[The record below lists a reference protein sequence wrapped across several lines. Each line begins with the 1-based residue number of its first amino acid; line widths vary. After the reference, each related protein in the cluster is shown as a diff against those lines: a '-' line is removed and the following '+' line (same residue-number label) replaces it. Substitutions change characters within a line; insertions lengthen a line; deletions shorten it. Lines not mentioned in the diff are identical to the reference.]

1 VGSYLVVLAV
11 AAGVSFLATPLV
23 KRFATRVGAVDV
35 PDDRKVHTTPTP
47 TLGGL
52 AIFAGVLAGLGVARM
67 MGDFKPLLAT
77 SSEPIGVL
85 MAGAA
90 MVALGTVDDVRGMKA
105 STKLAGQIA
114 ATGILIL
121 AGVQVFYFWLPGAG
135 LISLGSDMSALI
147 TVVWTILV
155 INAVNLIDGLDGLA
169 AGVAAVAATALFA
182 YTFRSTGGAPSTAG
196 LLAALVIGSC
206 IGFLPHNF
214 NPAKIFMGDSGSLLL
229 GMLLAS
235 ATVSGVGRTLEP
247 DLSDVA
253 GLIIPV
259 LLPIFVLAV
268 PLADTA
274 FAVLRRIRGRRPL
287 AMPDKRHIHHWLF
300 EMAGSHRQAVLV
312 MYLWSGMLAA
322 SATVLALVRGSTGK
336 ALGIA
341 LGALLL
347 VSLLIVPRMLRRTGE
362 WEDAELRD
370 RIHNLPPEIGST

>member
-1 VGSYLVVLAV
+1 VTPYLLILAV

-23 KRFATRVGAVDV
+23 KRFAARIGAVDV

-52 AIFAGVLAGLGVARM
+52 AIFAGVVAGLGVAHS
-67 MGDFKPLLAT
+67 MGHFRSLFQT

-85 MAGAA
+85 VAGAA

-105 STKLAGQIA
+105 STKLAGQVA

-169 AGVAAVAATALFA
+169 AGVAAVAAAALFA
-182 YTFRSTGGAPSTAG
+182 YTFRSTGGAASTAG
-196 LLAALVIGSC
+196 LLAVLVIGSC
-206 IGFLPHNF
+206 SGFLPHNF
-214 NPAKIFMGDSGSLLL
+214 NPAKNFMGDSGSLLL

-287 AMPDKRHIHHWLF
+287 AMPD
-300 EMAGSHRQAVLV
+300 
-312 MYLWSGMLAA
+312 
-322 SATVLALVRGSTGK
+322 
-336 ALGIA
+336 
-341 LGALLL
+341 
-347 VSLLIVPRMLRRTGE
+347 
-362 WEDAELRD
+362 
-370 RIHNLPPEIGST
+370 

>member
-1 VGSYLVVLAV
+1 VTPYLLILAV

-23 KRFATRVGAVDV
+23 KRFAARIGAVDV

-52 AIFAGVLAGLGVARM
+52 AIFAGVVAGLGVAHS
-67 MGDFKPLLAT
+67 MGHFRSLFQT

-85 MAGAA
+85 VAGAA

-105 STKLAGQIA
+105 STKLAGQVA

-169 AGVAAVAATALFA
+169 AGVAAVAAAALFA
-182 YTFRSTGGAPSTAG
+182 YTFRSTGGAASTAG
-196 LLAALVIGSC
+196 LLAVLVIGSC

-312 MYLWSGMLAA
+312 MYMWSAILAA
-322 SATVLALVRGSTGK
+322 SATVLAIVRGAAGK
-336 ALGIA
+336 VLGLALG
-341 LGALLL
+341 GVL
-347 VSLLIVPRMLRRTGE
+347 VATILVVPRMLRRTGE
-362 WEDAELRD
+362 WEDAELRE

>member
-1 VGSYLVVLAV
+1 VTPYLLVLAV
-11 AAGVSFLATPLV
+11 AAGVSFLVTPLV
-23 KRFATRVGAVDV
+23 KRFAARVGAVDV

-67 MGDFKPLLAT
+67 MGSFRPLFET

-105 STKLAGQIA
+105 STKLAGQVA

-169 AGVAAVAATALFA
+169 AGVAAVAAAALFA
-182 YTFRSTGGAPSTAG
+182 YTFRTGGGAPSTAA

-312 MYLWSGMLAA
+312 MYLWSAMLAA
-322 SATVLALVRGSTGK
+322 SATVLALVRGATGK

-341 LGALLL
+341 LGGILIATIL
-347 VSLLIVPRMLRRTGE
+347 VVPRMLRRTGE
-362 WEDAELRD
+362 WEDAELRE